1 MVKISNMKR
10 ALTILFAL
18 AAVACSKTDVT
29 FDDTQSNEIALMPA
43 SGNITKAAITD
54 GVFPTNN
61 HIALYAYHSTQVNAA
76 SNGQTLTYTDYA
88 KFDKQYF
95 NGQEFYCKDNQQAIW
110 SGLPA
115 QYWPATG
122 SMVFAGY
129 SLEPTVGKTN
139 NEAFVRNGTATYT
152 LSTDMF
158 TLTDYTQS
166 NVTSNTYDLLYF
178 GRTDKSYS
186 KNSTSVPVVFKHALS
201 WIEIKVKGNAGSLV
215 DGRVWAI
222 TNVEFREVQTKGNFT
237 YNGLAAGTAE
247 APKAYWNSW
256 SEAKNIVV
264 FNEDTTTDPK
274 TSNPI
279 RPRQSLTNSA
289 TIIENVSHG
298 TLVIPQTA
306 KKLYVTVKYQSPANV
321 AITEVIEVN
330 IPSVTSAWESGKKYI
345 YELTFSPQE
354 ILIAPTV
361 EVWPDKAPGLVEEY
375 FDLK

>member
-1 MVKISNMKR
+1 MKR
-10 ALTILFAL
+10 ALIILFAL

-29 FDDTQSNEIALMPA
+29 FDDTQSTPIALVPA

-76 SNGQTLTYTDYA
+76 ADGQTLTYADYT

-95 NGQEFYCKDNQQAIW
+95 NGQEFYCKNNSQAIW

-129 SLEPTVGKTN
+129 SLEPTEGKAN
-139 NEAFVRNGTATYT
+139 DESFVRNGTASYT
-152 LSTDMF
+152 LSTDIF
-158 TLTDYTQS
+158 TLTGYTQS
-166 NVTSNTYDLLYF
+166 NVTSDTYDLLYF

-186 KNSTSVPVVFKHALS
+186 KNSTSVPVVFKHALA
-201 WIEIKVKGNAGSLV
+201 WIEIKVKGNTGSLV
-215 DGRVWAI
+215 DGRVWAV
-222 TNVEFREVQTKGNFT
+222 TNVEFTGVETEGDFT
-237 YNGLAAGTAE
+237 YNGLAAGTADD
-247 APKAYWNSW
+247 PKAYWNNCSD
-256 SEAKNIVV
+256 AKNVVV
-264 FNEDTTTDPK
+264 FNEDLDIDPE
-274 TSNPI
+274 
-279 RPRQSLTNSA
+279 RPRQPLTSTA

-306 KKLYVTVKYQSPANV
+306 KMLYVTVKYQSPANV
-321 AITEVIEVN
+321 EITEVVEVD
-330 IPSVTSAWESGKKYI
+330 IPSVTTAWESGKKYI
-345 YELTFSPQE
+345 YELTFSPKE

-361 EVWPDKAPGLVEEY
+361 EVWPDDAPGLVEED
-375 FDLK
+375 FDLQ

>member
-1 MVKISNMKR
+1 MKR
-10 ALTILFAL
+10 ALIILFAL

-76 SNGQTLTYTDYA
+76 ADGQTLTYTDYA

-95 NGQEFYCKDNQQAIW
+95 NGQEFYCKNSAQAIW

-129 SLEPTVGKTN
+129 SLEPTEGKAN
-139 NEAFVRNGTATYT
+139 NDAFVRNGAASYT
-152 LSTDMF
+152 LSSDIF

-186 KNSTSVPVVFKHALS
+186 KNSINVPVVFKHALA
-201 WIEIKVKGNAGSLV
+201 WIEIKVKGNTGSLV
-215 DGRVWAI
+215 SGRVWAI
-222 TNVEFREVQTKGNFT
+222 TNVEFRGVETEGDFT
-237 YNGLAAGTAE
+237 YNGLASGNDDD
-247 APKAYWNSW
+247 PKAYWSNW
-256 SEAKNIVV
+256 SDAKDVVV
-264 FNEDTTTDPK
+264 FNEDTTTDPE
-274 TSNPI
+274 TSNSI

-289 TIIENVSHG
+289 AIIENVSHG
-298 TLVIPQTA
+298 TVVIPQEA

-321 AITEVIEVN
+321 EITEVIEVD
-330 IPSVTSAWESGKKYI
+330 IPSVTTAWESGKKYT

-361 EVWPDKAPGLVEEY
+361 EVWPDETPGLVKKD
-375 FDLK
+375 FDLQ